1 MILIITAL
9 ALRLFAMY
17 LLALGVLEIPVLI
30 LRLIAPRADHG
41 AAWLV
46 MMGPPAAVVVLTLG
60 LFALLWRLGGGALR
74 NAAALDSLAASAPPA
89 VADLRR
95 WQALLVGL
103 LGLYFCCSALI
114 GAMNMALIISLPP
127 VQAWMHGVRE
137 VRLMQLDA
145 AAVSAGSR
153 LVVGLALL
161 LGAWIAARRLR
172 RRSVRVAD

>member
-1 MILIITAL
+1 MT
-9 ALRLFAMY
+9 
-17 LLALGVLEIPVLI
+17 
-30 LRLIAPRADHG
+30 
-41 AAWLV
+41 
-46 MMGPPAAVVVLTLG
+46 
-60 LFALLWRLGGGALR
+60 
-74 NAAALDSLAASAPPA
+74 SAPPA

-103 LGLYFCCSALI
+103 LGMYFCSSALI
-114 GAMNMALIISLPP
+114 GAMNMVLIISLPP

-172 RRSVRVAD
+172 RGSVRVAD

>member
-1 MILIITAL
+1 MIRIITAL
-9 ALRLFAMY
+9 ALRLFALY

-30 LRLIAPRADHG
+30 LRLIAQRADHG

-46 MMGPPAAVVVLTLG
+46 VMGLPAAVAVLTLG

-74 NAAALDSLAASAPPA
+74 DAAALDSLAASAQPA
-89 VADLRR
+89 AADLRR

-114 GAMNMALIISLPP
+114 SAMTMVLIIWPTP
-127 VQAWMHGVRE
+127 AVAWVRGMRE
-137 VRLMQLDA
+137 VWLMQFDA
-145 AAVSAGSR
+145 AALSTGGR

-172 RRSVRVAD
+172 RGSVLVAD